1 MSTRSIRE
9 NAKHAWKEILGVVG
23 MDPDAEKEDQKEAAL
38 TDAELEP
45 AQDFE
50 QTYTMHK
57 DVKVYPV
64 SVISDGMTVNGDA
77 KVQGD
82 LELRGAMK
90 GNIKADGNVT
100 ITGKLLGDLDCT
112 KDVILISA
120 AVQGNI
126 STSGVINLDKEST
139 VVGDIRAKS
148 VTIDGKVKGSL
159 VLEDSACFQKDAV
172 LIGDVTAGSI
182 SMSEGAQII
191 GSLQINTS
199 QVPHIE
205 LTEHEDIEL

>member
-1 MSTRSIRE
+1 
-9 NAKHAWKEILGVVG
+9 
-23 MDPDAEKEDQKEAAL
+23 
-38 TDAELEP
+38 
-45 AQDFE
+45 
-50 QTYTMHK
+50 MHK
-57 DVKVYPV
+57 GRK
-64 SVISDGMTVNGDA
+64 
-77 KVQGD
+77 
-82 LELRGAMK
+82 
-90 GNIKADGNVT
+90 
-100 ITGKLLGDLDCT
+100 

-126 STSGVINLDKEST
+126 STSGVISLDKEST

-205 LTEHEDIEL
+205 LTKLEDIEL

>member
-1 MSTRSIRE
+1 MFAKRRWRSIRFRIVLIYFLLVFI
-9 NAKHAWKEILGVVG
+9 AMTVIGVFIT
-23 MDPDAEKEDQKEAAL
+23 DQLEAYQM
-38 TDAELEP
+38 ELIRSNFTKIVQE
-45 AQDFE
+45 
-50 QTYTMHK
+50 
-57 DVKVYPV
+57 
-64 SVISDGMTVNGDA
+64 SVISLQEYEHLNQHREEIQADIQSWAESLREEMFVVDDGF
-77 KVQGD
+77 
-82 LELRGAMK
+82 
-90 GNIKADGNVT
+90 
-100 ITGKLLGDLDCT
+100 
-112 KDVILISA
+112 VIIASSNSNYIDRSA
-120 AVQGNI
+120 
-126 STSGVINLDKEST
+126 LDKEST

-205 LTEHEDIEL
+205 LTELEDIEL